1 MVNLK
6 AMLRVAPIVAV
17 VLLLAACK
25 TIPSSSSSDS
35 GSSSSSSSGGGGSSS
50 PSGSSP
56 GMPSSGGYKPFP
68 QSGQAGLPG
77 KSGSQSSETAK
88 KSDASAKQSS
98 SAKSSGKSGDG
109 SEDKTLSDAL
119 EEFER
124 ARQRGNADSEDGSSQ
139 QGEYSVAVEE
149 SDFPLIIPPSGD
161 AGVDLERQE
170 GIEGGVESVGSAQT
184 EGEKVAVLDRQ
195 LEESY
200 GQFEGMILRERGY
213 VRDKENARGSNAV
226 IDAGGVVGEE
236 QNASGSEGSGSS
248 EGGLDV
254 EAGGP
259 ITGSGA
265 GSRPEGGDQREGDY
279 QQAATTH
286 KPPPDIPDGSDD
298 DVVARQLREAA
309 MNESDAELREKLW
322 DEYRKY
328 KSKSKSK

>member
-1 MVNLK
+1 
-6 AMLRVAPIVAV
+6 
-17 VLLLAACK
+17 
-25 TIPSSSSSDS
+25 
-35 GSSSSSSSGGGGSSS
+35 
-50 PSGSSP
+50 
-56 GMPSSGGYKPFP
+56 MPSSGGYKP
-68 QSGQAGLPG
+68 GQAGLPG
-77 KSGSQSSETAK
+77 QPGRQSGETAK
-88 KSDASAKQSS
+88 KGDASAKQNS
-98 SAKSSGKSGDG
+98 SAQSSGKSGNSSGDG

-124 ARQRGNADSEDGSSQ
+124 ARQRGNAGSGDGSSQ

-149 SDFPLIIPPSGD
+149 TDFPLVLPPSGD

-170 GIEGGVESVGSAQT
+170 GSEGGAESVGSAQT

-236 QNASGSEGSGSS
+236 QGVSGSEGSGSS
-248 EGGLDV
+248 EGGVDV

-279 QQAATTH
+279 QQAAITH